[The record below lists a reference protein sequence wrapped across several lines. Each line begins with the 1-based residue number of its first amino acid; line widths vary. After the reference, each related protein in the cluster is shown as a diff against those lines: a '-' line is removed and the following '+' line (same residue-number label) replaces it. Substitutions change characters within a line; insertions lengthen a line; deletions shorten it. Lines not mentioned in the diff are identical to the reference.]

1 MFIVRIIV
9 VLVAISAAVSGGLYL
24 LTGDRRY
31 LRFALQLVKYALF
44 LVLLVLGLLF
54 LERLVVLV

>member
-9 VLVAISAAVSGGLYL
+9 VLVAISAAVSVGLYL
-24 LTGDRRY
+24 LSGDRRY

-44 LVLLVLGLLF
+44 LVLLVLGLLL
-54 LERLVVLV
+54 LERLIVLV